1 MSKFINTLRFVCVL
15 AILHSFAA
23 QAEIIDGEELRD
35 PTRPAD
41 ATMPPGAQNEGGMLS
56 GLFNNAAGLL
66 GGGYT
71 VSFIRAGG
79 SEPVAMINEQ
89 LVKTGDTIGD
99 AEVIAID
106 ADSVSL
112 RVNGIVQRVSSF
124 DASLK
129 SRVETPQ

>member
-1 MSKFINTLRFVCVL
+1 MFKINSLIRFTCVL
-15 AILHSFAA
+15 VLMLGSVVR
-23 QAEIIDGEELRD
+23 AENIDGEELRD
-35 PTRPAD
+35 PTKPAD
-41 ATMPPGAQNEGGMLS
+41 AMLPASGQNQGGLLS

-79 SEPVAMINEQ
+79 SEPVAMINER
-89 LVKTGDTIGD
+89 LVKMGDTIGD

-124 DASLK
+124 DGSLK

>member
-1 MSKFINTLRFVCVL
+1 MSKLINTLRLSCFWVL
-15 AILHSFAA
+15 LHGAA
-23 QAEIIDGEELRD
+23 VQAEIIDGEELRD

-41 ATMPPGAQNEGGMLS
+41 ATLPRNGQNLLT

-66 GGGYT
+66 GSGYT

-89 LVKTGDTIGD
+89 LVKAGDMIGD
-99 AEVIAID
+99 VEVVAIH

-112 RVNGIVQRVSSF
+112 RVNGVVQRVSSF
-124 DASLK
+124 DASVK

>member
-1 MSKFINTLRFVCVL
+1 MFKYNKSLQLASVCVL
-15 AILHSFAA
+15 LLSPIV
-23 QAEIIDGEELRD
+23 QADIIEGEDLRD

-41 ATMPPGAQNEGGMLS
+41 AVRPAGSAQGDLLS
-56 GLFNNAAGLL
+56 GMFNSASGLL
-66 GGGYT
+66 NRGYS

-89 LVKTGDTIGD
+89 LVKTGDMIGE
-99 AEVIAID
+99 AEVVAIE

-124 DASLK
+124 DASLRSK
-129 SRVETPQ
+129 VETPQ